1 VTHPSLGARSA
12 AAGARIGLRAAVFF
26 SVLAL
31 AGWLVAGESAFE
43 RRLGI
48 GPGALI
54 LVYLF
59 GGVPGGVVFALLR
72 PRVRDA
78 WSAALAGAATLLP
91 VAAARAPRSSD
102 VRRGAPAAPSPPLL
116 PVSRSAA
123 RGAPCSGARD
133 DATPRG
139 PATRRSIP
147 HRLPANVR
155 CCCQAGHGSGRFAP
169 ASYPFRLQ
177 QNFVR

>member
-91 VAAARAPRSSD
+91 VAAA
-102 VRRGAPAAPSPPLL
+102 VAAAQLG
-116 PVSRSAA
+116 RSAWSA
-123 RGAPCSGARD
+123 RGALATLAASFALGSAWGAMFWRSRRRDAARSG
-133 DATPRG
+133 DAPVDST
-139 PATRRSIP
+139 S
-147 HRLPANVR
+147 
-155 CCCQAGHGSGRFAP
+155 P
-169 ASYPFRLQ
+169 AS
-177 QNFVR
+177 